1 MICSPIFLVFLFL
14 GTMILQWYNLE
25 KEKRKRM
32 RQRGKDLENIAAAG
46 AACERQQPAPR
57 RAWLLLHFSFFR
69 YGAATTWGCPKFCK
83 IGRNAWMWEWACF
96 VLRSCSSKNR
106 PFLWIMLRL
115 MSLSSFGATYYKG
128 DLANAA
134 KDSERKRAYL
144 PKYSEW
150 RSNWREV

>member
-1 MICSPIFLVFLFL
+1 MICSPSFFYFFLFFRYNDTAIWKKRKEKEWGNEARISKISPPRARHARDNSQRRGVRDYFYIFL
-14 GTMILQWYNLE
+14 
-25 KEKRKRM
+25 
-32 RQRGKDLENIAAAG
+32 
-46 AACERQQPAPR
+46 
-57 RAWLLLHFSFFR
+57 FFR
-69 YGAATTWGCPKFCK
+69 YGAATTWACPKFCK
-83 IGRNAWMWEWACF
+83 IGRNAWMWEWVCF

-115 MSLSSFGATYYKG
+115 LSLSSSGATYYKG